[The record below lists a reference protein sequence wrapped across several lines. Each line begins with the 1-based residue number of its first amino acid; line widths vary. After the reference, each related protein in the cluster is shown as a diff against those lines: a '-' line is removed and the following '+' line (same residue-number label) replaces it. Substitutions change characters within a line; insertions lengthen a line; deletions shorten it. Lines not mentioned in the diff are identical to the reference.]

1 MDEEIKENMASVT
14 ECVFGILEEI
24 KNINKNIDLLIKAV
38 AEVGLSGQ
46 TYFPTLQNKAISM
59 LERLSK

>member
-24 KNINKNIDLLIKAV
+24 KNINKNIDLLILK
-38 AEVGLSGQ
+38 LK
-46 TYFPTLQNKAISM
+46 TTLRK
-59 LERLSK
+59 